1 MELSALTIHE
11 LNRRLREREITAREL
26 LEAVYKRIAAVEN
39 QVHAYIALMKTTA
52 EAEAETADRAIAAGN
67 ITDLTGIPLALK
79 DICCTEGFPT
89 TCGSRILER
98 FIPPYDAT
106 VVARLKAAG
115 AVFVGKA
122 NMDEFAMGSSTETS
136 YFGITCNPW
145 HRERIPGG
153 SSGGS
158 AAAVAADECI
168 AAVGSD
174 TGGSI
179 RQPAALCGVVG
190 LKPTYGRVSRFGLIA
205 FASSL
210 DQLGPITKDVEDC
223 AILLNHMA
231 GYDPKESTSIPEPV
245 PDYRTFLRRDI
256 KGWTI
261 GVPRE
266 YFLAGIEPE
275 VEAAAKRTI
284 EILKDLGAQ
293 IRDISLPHTPYS
305 VATYYIIAPAEA
317 SSNLARYDGVKYGFR
332 AEGGRDLL
340 DMYKQT
346 RSLGFGDE
354 VKRRI
359 IIGTYVLSSGYYDA
373 YYKKASQVRALIR
386 HDFDQAFTQCDVIL
400 TPTTPTVAFGIGEKR
415 DDPMQ
420 MYLSDIFTIS
430 ANLAGIPGI
439 SIPAGMSTEGL
450 PIGMQF
456 LAGPFQEG
464 RLIQVASVVEGALS
478 GERRRPQ
485 W

>member
-1 MELSALTIHE
+1 LSGRLIWMNSPWGHQRKPLILGLPAILGTGNGSPVAL
-11 LNRRLREREITAREL
+11 
-26 LEAVYKRIAAVEN
+26 
-39 QVHAYIALMKTTA
+39 
-52 EAEAETADRAIAAGN
+52 
-67 ITDLTGIPLALK
+67 
-79 DICCTEGFPT
+79 
-89 TCGSRILER
+89 
-98 FIPPYDAT
+98 
-106 VVARLKAAG
+106 VVALQRLSPQTNASQRSVPIR
-115 AVFVGKA
+115 AVLSV
-122 NMDEFAMGSSTETS
+122 S
-136 YFGITCNPW
+136 
-145 HRERIPGG
+145 
-153 SSGGS
+153 
-158 AAAVAADECI
+158 
-168 AAVGSD
+168 
-174 TGGSI
+174 
-179 RQPAALCGVVG
+179 QQALCGVVG

-386 HDFDQAFTQCDVIL
+386 HDFDQAFTQCDVIPDPHNPDGSL
-400 TPTTPTVAFGIGEKR
+400 RDRREK
-415 DDPMQ
+415 
-420 MYLSDIFTIS
+420 
-430 ANLAGIPGI
+430 G
-439 SIPAGMSTEGL
+439 
-450 PIGMQF
+450 
-456 LAGPFQEG
+456 
-464 RLIQVASVVEGALS
+464 
-478 GERRRPQ
+478 
-485 W
+485 